1 MSGRLLVL
9 MHFGITLAMIFH
21 CNNQLTLLA
30 VANAKQNY
38 AFGGHQQGCGGDV
51 HGMKYF
57 MEIKYL
63 SMPLQSLL

>member
-1 MSGRLLVL
+1 
-9 MHFGITLAMIFH
+9 MIFH